1 MKKIALLLALF
12 VGMASLAQAQDFQ
25 GQIGT
30 ANKVM
35 ANAVADTISLTI
47 PKSRSAITFH
57 YQITKNSGTV
67 GGTIVLQSKVTS
79 LAGEVWH
86 TLNSYTITDATAENW
101 LNFTSNQ
108 GYNYRI
114 ITTTTGTQ
122 NSTHNKYLLYRQ

>member
-1 MKKIALLLALF
+1 MKRLTLILALV
-12 VGMASLAQAQDFQ
+12 VGMTAFAKAQDYQ

-30 ANKVM
+30 VNKVM
-35 ANAVADTISLTI
+35 ANAAADTVNVTI

-67 GGTIVLQSKVTS
+67 AGTIVLQSKLTG

-86 TLNSYTITDATAENW
+86 TLNSYTLTDATAGNW

-108 GYNYRI
+108 GYYYRV

>member
-1 MKKIALLLALF
+1 MKRLVLILAL
-12 VGMASLAQAQDFQ
+12 VLGMTAFTKAQDFQ

-30 ANKVM
+30 VNKVM
-35 ANAVADTISLTI
+35 ANAAADTINVTI

-67 GGTIVLQSKVTS
+67 AGTIVLQSKLTGLS
-79 LAGEVWH
+79 GEVWH

-108 GYNYRI
+108 GYNYRV

>member
-1 MKKIALLLALF
+1 MKRIVLLLALV
-12 VGMASLAQAQDFQ
+12 VGMTAFAKAQDYQ

-30 ANKVM
+30 VNKVM
-35 ANAVADTISLTI
+35 ANAAADTVNVTI

-67 GGTIVLQSKVTS
+67 GGTIVLQSKLTG

-86 TLNSYTITDATAENW
+86 TLNSYTLTDATAENW
-101 LNFTSNQ
+101 LNFTTNQ
-108 GYNYRI
+108 GYYYRV

>member
-1 MKKIALLLALF
+1 MKRLVILLALV
-12 VGMASLAQAQDFQ
+12 VGMTAFADAQDFQ

-35 ANAVADTISLTI
+35 ANAAADTISVTI

-67 GGTIVLQSKVTS
+67 AGTIVLQSKLTG

-86 TLNSYTITDATAENW
+86 TLNSYTLTDATAENW

-108 GYNYRI
+108 GYYYRV

>member
-1 MKKIALLLALF
+1 MKKLFLLLVLA
-12 VGMASLAQAQDFQ
+12 VGMTAFAQAQDFQ

-30 ANKVM
+30 VNKVM
-35 ANAVADTISLTI
+35 ANAVADTVNVTI
-47 PKSRSAITFH
+47 AKGRSAITFH

-67 GGTIVLQSKVTS
+67 AGTIVLQSKLTG

-108 GYNYRI
+108 GYYYRV

-122 NSTHNKYLLYRQ
+122 NSTHNKYLLYRE

>member
-1 MKKIALLLALF
+1 VKKLILILALV
-12 VGMASLAQAQDFQ
+12 VGMTAFAKAQDYQ

-30 ANKVM
+30 VNKVM
-35 ANAVADTISLTI
+35 ANAAADTVNVTI

-67 GGTIVLQSKVTS
+67 AGTIVLQSKLTG

-86 TLNSYTITDATAENW
+86 TLNSYTLTDATAENW

-108 GYNYRI
+108 GYYYRV

>member
-1 MKKIALLLALF
+1 VKKLILLLALV
-12 VGMASLAQAQDFQ
+12 VGMTAFAKAQDYQ

-35 ANAVADTISLTI
+35 ANAAADTVNVTI

-67 GGTIVLQSKVTS
+67 AGTIVLQSKLTG

-86 TLNSYTITDATAENW
+86 TLNSYTLTDATAENW

-108 GYNYRI
+108 GYYYRV

>member
-1 MKKIALLLALF
+1 MKRLILLLALV
-12 VGMASLAQAQDFQ
+12 VGMTAFASAQDFQ

-30 ANKVM
+30 VNKVM
-35 ANAVADTISLTI
+35 ANAAADTINLTI
-47 PKSRSAITFH
+47 PKSRSSITFH
-57 YQITKNSGTV
+57 YQVTKNSGTV
-67 GGTIVLQSKVTS
+67 AGTIVLQSKVTG

-108 GYNYRI
+108 GYNYRV